1 MPSPRA
7 VLLAIAVLTAGLWA
21 GCVAADDDAA
31 IAARVKDALVAA
43 QIANAANIEVTA
55 FNGEVDLSGVVYSD
69 RSKAK
74 AAAVAGAVPGV
85 TAVKNDLQVEE
96 RPDAKDDDDVIA
108 TKVKAALVAAQIPDA
123 EQIDVKTFNGEVD
136 LSGVVSSEEIK
147 AKAASIAGAVPG
159 VTAVRNELQVRDP

>member
-7 VLLAIAVLTAGLWA
+7 VLLAIVVVTAGLWA
-21 GCVAADDDAA
+21 GLVAADDDAA

-55 FNGEVDLSGVVYSD
+55 FNGEVDLSGVVYSE

-74 AAAVAGAVPGV
+74 AAAVAGAVEGV
-85 TAVKNDLQVEE
+85 TAVKNDLQIEE

-108 TKVKAALVAAQIPDA
+108 TKVKAALIAAQIPDV
-123 EQIDVKTFNGEVD
+123 DVKTCNGEVD
-136 LSGVVSSEEIK
+136 LSGVVSSDEIK

-159 VTAVRNELQVRDP
+159 VTAVRNDLQVRGT